1 MDRRPPD
8 GGPIRAFRDRY
19 VAAFSGVSYDLAPGS
34 LGVHPEHL
42 GDAREILGRTVLVS
56 HEGALTTPMW
66 CRPAFEVVPLS
77 RLMRNAREV
86 AWAGGVVF
94 SSFDLDEPA
103 AARVLAPL
111 GVGDAVFLN
120 ASLDRLPEATLRRPF
135 QDEASAS

>member
-34 LGVHPEHL
+34 VGVHPEHI
-42 GDAREILGRTVLVS
+42 GDAEEILGRKVLVS
-56 HEGALTTPMW
+56 HEGGAVVPMW
-66 CRPAFEVVPLS
+66 LRPAFQVVPLT

-94 SSFDLDEPA
+94 SSFDLDEPET
-103 AARVLAPL
+103 ARVLTTL

-120 ASLDRLPEATLRRPF
+120 ASVDRLPEASLRRPF
-135 QDEASAS
+135 QDEPSAA